1 MLVVPLATY
10 RIQLC
15 PGFGF
20 SQCREVLPYLAMLGI
35 SHIYASPIFKARP
48 GSQHGY
54 DVCDHQAL
62 NPELGTPEEFEAL
75 MNRCKELGLGWIQ
88 DIVPNHMAVSGDNGM
103 LVDVLEN
110 GEFSKYINYFDIE
123 WDHPYKSMAGRMLA
137 PFLGGYYSQALE
149 SGEIQLKFDQA
160 GFSVNYYDIKFPV
173 RIDSYVKILTHKIN
187 DFRDTIGPDNPDYLK
202 MLGILY
208 NIKGLTGESR
218 ESERYHQLY
227 FIKHLLFELY
237 QSSNSLRDFLD
248 NNLRLFNG
256 QDLSVAGDRF
266 ALLDDLLADQLF
278 RLAFWKVAGEE
289 INYRRFFSI
298 NDLISL
304 RVEDEAVFNH
314 THKLTLEYIHKQFF
328 SGLRIDHIDG
338 LYDPTSYLQRL
349 RGHTPDAYLVV
360 EKILHWDEPL
370 PAFWPIQGTTGY
382 DFMNL
387 TCNLFVQPETEAAF
401 TRLYVSFT
409 GMKQSLAAIL
419 ADKKRSMIQRY
430 MAGDVDNLARLV
442 KTVSSK
448 DRQGTDI
455 TMLALKQAITEL
467 LVQFPI
473 YRTYISP
480 EAFRPADLAYI
491 RDAIRATRRV
501 NPELQ
506 FELAFLERFLL
517 LEFGENMEAQ
527 GKREW
532 THFVMRFQQVTGPL
546 LAKALEDSAFY
557 VYNRLLCLNEVGGDP
572 GRFGLKESDWHAT
585 LLARLGPWPAAMN
598 STATHDA
605 KRGEDARMRLAA
617 LSELPQP
624 WAEALKALSGFARGR
639 RQRVGSRL
647 LPDRNEA
654 YFLYQT
660 LLAHRPFAPQEAAA
674 FGERVKT
681 YLVKALREA
690 KEHSNWQSPDAQAE
704 QAYLAYAD
712 NLVHPADATTFPPA
726 FATLWQWVARVGL
739 VNSLSQT
746 LLKITAPGLPDFF
759 QGTEFWDFSMVDPD
773 NRRPVDFALRH
784 ATLGQLAAADTA
796 DRPALLGELVEQAE
810 DGRIK
815 QFLIWKGL
823 AARRELAELFGK
835 GEYRPLEFSGGRQGM
850 AFGFAR
856 SLGAGTALT
865 LVPRFFARAVGEE
878 ARFPL
883 GPFWEDA
890 GVVLDGDSPFVDVFT
905 GRVFAA
911 KGLASLQEVFRD
923 LPFALLVSQPPGVG
937 PA

>member
-1 MLVVPLATY
+1 MLEVPLATY
-10 RIQLC
+10 RMQLS

-20 SQCREVLPYLAMLGI
+20 NQCREALPYLAALGI
-35 SHIYASPIFKARP
+35 SHVYASPIFKARP

-75 MNRCKELGLGWIQ
+75 MARCRELGLGWIQ

-110 GEFSKYINYFDIE
+110 GEFSRYVKFFDIE

-149 SGEIQLKFDQA
+149 NGEIQLRFDEE
-160 GFSVNYYDIKFPV
+160 GFSVNYYDIKFPL
-173 RIDSYVKILTHKIN
+173 RIDSYVKILTHNIN
-187 DFRDTIGPDNPDYLK
+187 LFRDAIGPDNPDYLK

-208 NIKGLTGESR
+208 NIKGLTAESR

-227 FIKHLLFELY
+227 FIKYLLFEMY
-237 QSSNSLRDFLD
+237 QSSSSFRGFLD
-248 NNLRLFNG
+248 NNLKLFNG
-256 QDLSVAGDRF
+256 KDPSVAGDRF
-266 ALLDDLLADQLF
+266 TLLDDLLTDQLF

-314 THKLTLEYIHKQFF
+314 THKLILEHVRNQSF
-328 SGLRIDHIDG
+328 SGLRVDHIDG

-349 RGHTPDAYLVV
+349 RGHTPDAYLMV
-360 EKILHWDEPL
+360 EKILSWGEPL

-387 TCNLFVQPETEAAF
+387 TCGLFVQPESEAAF
-401 TRLYVSFT
+401 QRLYAAFT
-409 GMKQSLAAIL
+409 GLKKSLADIL

-467 LVQFPI
+467 LVQFPV

-491 RDAIRATRRV
+491 REAIRTTRRA

-506 FELAFLERFLL
+506 FELGFLERFLL
-517 LEFGENMEAQ
+517 LEFGENMESQA
-527 GKREW
+527 KREW

-546 LAKALEDSAFY
+546 LAKAMEDSAFY
-557 VYNRLLCLNEVGGDP
+557 VFNRLLCLNEVGGDP
-572 GRFGLKESDWHAT
+572 GRFGVQAPDWHKAMQQ
-585 LLARLGPWPAAMN
+585 RLETWPAALN
-598 STATHDA
+598 ATATHDA

-624 WAEALKALSGFARGR
+624 FADALKALGSAARGR

-647 LPDRNEA
+647 MPDRNEA
-654 YFLYQT
+654 YFLYEA
-660 LLAHRPFAPQEAAA
+660 LLAHRPFAGAEAEGFAQRLKA
-674 FGERVKT
+674 
-681 YLVKALREA
+681 YLVKAMREA
-690 KEHSNWQSPDAQAE
+690 KEHSNWQSPDEQAE

-712 NLVHPADATTFPPA
+712 NLLDPDPAVAFPEA
-726 FATLWQWVARVGL
+726 FRSLWQRVARLGL

-746 LLKITAPGLPDFF
+746 LVKITAPGLPDFY

-773 NRRPVDFALRH
+773 NRRPVDFALRQK
-784 ATLGQLAAADTA
+784 TLRQLARAEAADRA
-796 DRPALLGELVEQAE
+796 ALLGELTAQAE

-815 QFLIWKGL
+815 LFLIWKGL
-823 AARRELAELFGK
+823 LARRELAELYRK
-835 GEYRPLEFSGGRQGM
+835 GDYRPLEFAGGRQGM

-856 SLGAGTALT
+856 SLGQVTALT
-865 LVPRFFARAVGEE
+865 LVPRLFARAVGED

-883 GPFWEDA
+883 GAFWEDA
-890 GVVLDGDSPFVDVFT
+890 GVSLAGAAPFVDVFT
-905 GRVFAA
+905 GQEFAA
-911 KGLASLQEVFRD
+911 QGRASLQDVFRD
-923 LPFALLVSQPPGVG
+923 LPFALLVSQPPTVG
-937 PA
+937 SA

>member
-1 MLVVPLATY
+1 MLEVPLATY

-20 SQCREVLPYLAMLGI
+20 SQCREALPYLAALGI

-62 NPELGTPEEFEAL
+62 NPELGAPGEFEQL
-75 MNRCKELGLGWIQ
+75 MARCKELGLGWIQ

-110 GEFSKYINYFDIE
+110 GEFSRYINFFDIE

-149 SGEIQLKFDQA
+149 NGEIQLKFDQE

-173 RIDSYVKILTHKIN
+173 RIDAYVKILTHKIN
-187 DFRDTIGPDNPDYLK
+187 DFRDAIGPDNPDYLK

-237 QSSNSLRDFLD
+237 QSSSALRGFLD
-248 NNLRLFNG
+248 NNLKLFNG
-256 QDLSVAGDRF
+256 KDESVSGDRF

-304 RVEDEAVFNH
+304 RVEDEAVFDH
-314 THKLTLEYIHKQFF
+314 THKLTLEYIRNQFF

-338 LYDPTSYLQRL
+338 LYDPTAYLQRL
-349 RGHTPDAYLVV
+349 RGHTPDAYLMV
-360 EKILHWDEPL
+360 EKILMWREPL

-387 TCNLFVQPETEAAF
+387 TCGLFVQPETETAF
-401 TRLYVSFT
+401 QRLYVSFT
-409 GMKQSLAAIL
+409 GMKKSLADIL

-430 MAGDVDNLARLV
+430 MAGEVDNLARLV

-455 TMLALKQAITEL
+455 TMLALKQAITGL
-467 LVQFPI
+467 LVQFPV
-473 YRTYISP
+473 YRTYISR
-480 EAFRPADLAYI
+480 EAFRPADLTYI
-491 RDAIRATRRV
+491 RDAIRATRRA
-501 NPELQ
+501 NPELN
-506 FELAFLERFLL
+506 FELDFLERFLL
-517 LEFGENMEAQ
+517 LEFGEGMEST

-546 LAKALEDSAFY
+546 LAKAMEDSAFY
-557 VYNRLLCLNEVGGDP
+557 VFNRLLCLNEVGSDP
-572 GRFGLKESDWHAT
+572 GRFGILETDWHTAMQK
-585 LLARLGPWPAAMN
+585 RMGPWPAAMN
-598 STATHDA
+598 ATATHDA

-617 LSELPQP
+617 LSELPLV
-624 WAEALKALSGFARGR
+624 WAEALKALSSSARGR
-639 RQRVGSRL
+639 RQRVGPRL
-647 LPDRNEA
+647 APDRNEA

-660 LLAHRPFAPQEAAA
+660 LLAHRPFADQDAAV
-674 FGERVKT
+674 FGERLKP
-681 YLVKALREA
+681 YLVKAMREA
-690 KEHSNWQSPDAQAE
+690 KEHSNWQSPDEQAE
-704 QAYLAYAD
+704 QAYLAFAD
-712 NLVHPADATTFPPA
+712 SLLVPDPRAALPEA
-726 FATLWQWVARVGL
+726 FGALGQRIARLGM

-746 LLKITAPGLPDFF
+746 LLKITAPGLPDFY

-773 NRRPVDFALRH
+773 NRRPVDFARRH
-784 ATLGQLAAADTA
+784 TTLEQLVQADAA
-796 DRPALLGELVEQAE
+796 DRPALLRDLVERAE

-815 QFLIWKGL
+815 LFLIWKGL
-823 AARRELAELFGK
+823 AARRELAELYRK
-835 GEYRPLEFSGGRQGM
+835 GEYRPLEFAGGRPGM

-856 SLGAGTALT
+856 SLGEAAALT

-890 GVVLDGDSPFVDVFT
+890 GVALAGARPFVDVFT
-905 GRVFAA
+905 GREFAA
-911 KGLASLQEVFRD
+911 EGRAALQDVFRD
-923 LPFALLVSQPPGVG
+923 LPFALLVSRPPTAGQ
-937 PA
+937 A

>member
-1 MLVVPLATY
+1 MLGIPLATY
-10 RIQLC
+10 RIQFC
-15 PGFGF
+15 PDFGF
-20 SQCREVLPYLAMLGI
+20 TQCREALPYLATLGI
-35 SHIYASPIFKARP
+35 SHLYASPIFKARP

-54 DVCDHQAL
+54 DVCDHQTL
-62 NPELGTPEEFEAL
+62 NPELGSPEEFEAL
-75 MNRCKELGLGWIQ
+75 MARCKELGLGWIQ

-110 GEFSKYINYFDIE
+110 GEFSKYIRYFDIE

-137 PFLGGYYSQALE
+137 PFLGSYYSQALE
-149 SGEIQLKFDQA
+149 SGQIQLKFDAA
-160 GFSVNYYDIKFPV
+160 GFSVNYYDIKFPL
-173 RIDSYVKILTHKIN
+173 RIDSYVKLLTHGI
-187 DFRDTIGPDNPDYLK
+187 DAFRDAIGPDNPDYLK

-237 QSSNSLRDFLD
+237 QSSSAVRGFLD

-256 QDLSVAGDRF
+256 QDASVPGDRF
-266 ALLDDLLADQLF
+266 GLLDDLLGDQLF

-304 RVEDEAVFNH
+304 RVEDEAVFDH
-314 THKLTLEYIHKQFF
+314 THKLTLKYIANQSF

-349 RGHTPDAYLVV
+349 RGHTPDAYLMA
-360 EKILHWDEPL
+360 EKILVWDEPL

-387 TCNLFVQPETEAAF
+387 TCGLFVESQAEAAF
-401 TRLYVSFT
+401 QRLYVSFT
-409 GMKQSLAAIL
+409 GMKKSLAAIL
-419 ADKKRSMIQRY
+419 ADKKRNMIQRD
-430 MAGDVDNLARLV
+430 MAGDVDNLVRLV

-455 TMLALKQAITEL
+455 TMPALKQAITEV
-467 LVQFPI
+467 LVQFSV

-491 RDAIRATRRV
+491 REAIRATRRA

-517 LEFGENMEAQ
+517 LEFGENMEAS

-546 LAKALEDSAFY
+546 LAKAMEDSTFY
-557 VYNRLLCLNEVGGDP
+557 VFNRLLCLNEVGGDP
-572 GRFGLKESDWHAT
+572 GRFGIQAADWSRAMQKRMES
-585 LLARLGPWPAAMN
+585 WPAALN
-598 STATHDA
+598 ATATHDA

-617 LSELPQP
+617 LSELAQP
-624 WAEALKALSGFARGR
+624 FADALKALASSARGR
-639 RQRVGSRL
+639 RQRIGSRL
-647 LPDRNEA
+647 TPDRNEA
-654 YFLYQT
+654 YFLYQA
-660 LLAHRPFAPQEAAA
+660 LLAHRPFAAADMAA
-674 FGERVKT
+674 FGDRLKA

-690 KEHSNWQSPDAQAE
+690 KEHSNWQSPDEQAE
-704 QAYLAYAD
+704 QAYLAYAG
-712 NLVHPADATTFPPA
+712 NLLDPDPAVAFPTA
-726 FATLWQWVARVGL
+726 FWALWQRVARVGL

-746 LLKITAPGLPDFF
+746 LIKITAPGLPDFY

-773 NRRPVDFALRH
+773 NRQPVDYALRH
-784 ATLGQLAAADTA
+784 KTLTKLARADAAN
-796 DRPALLGELVEQAE
+796 RPALLQELVAKAE

-815 QFLIWKGL
+815 LFLIWKGL
-823 AARRELAELFGK
+823 AARRELAELYRK
-835 GEYRPLEFSGGRQGM
+835 GDYRPLEFAGGRQGM

-856 SLGAGTALT
+856 TLGEATAVT
-865 LVPRFFARAVGEE
+865 LIPRFFARAAGEE

-890 GVVLDGDSPFVDVFT
+890 GVSLAGAHPFVDAFT

-911 KGLASLQEVFRD
+911 AGKVPLQDVFRD
-923 LPFALLVSQPPGVG
+923 LPFALLVSRPPTAG

>member
-1 MLVVPLATY
+1 MLEIPLATY

-20 SQCREVLPYLAMLGI
+20 RQCQEALPYLATLGI

-75 MNRCKELGLGWIQ
+75 MARCKELGLGWIQ

-103 LVDVLEN
+103 LGDVLEN
-110 GEFSKYINYFDIE
+110 GEFSRYIKYFDIE
-123 WDHPYKSMAGRMLA
+123 WDHPYTSMAGRMLA
-137 PFLGGYYSQALE
+137 PFLGSYYSQALE
-149 SGEIQLKFDQA
+149 SGQIQLKFDAQ
-160 GFSVNYYDIKFPV
+160 GFSVNYYDIKFPL
-173 RIDSYVKILTHKIN
+173 RIDSYVKILTHDIN
-187 DFRDTIGPDNPDYLK
+187 AFRDAIGPDNPDYLK

-208 NIKGLTGESR
+208 NITGLTGESR

-237 QSSNSLRDFLD
+237 QSSSALRGFLD
-248 NNLRLFNG
+248 NNLRRFNG
-256 QDLSVAGDRF
+256 QDASVPGDRF
-266 ALLDDLLADQLF
+266 TLLDDLLADQLF

-304 RVEDEAVFNH
+304 RVEDEAVFDH
-314 THKLTLEYIHKQFF
+314 THKLTLEYIRNQFF
-328 SGLRIDHIDG
+328 AGLRIDHIDG

-349 RGHTPDAYLVV
+349 RGHTPDAYLMV
-360 EKILHWDEPL
+360 EKVLMWGEPL

-387 TCNLFVQPETEAAF
+387 TCGLFVEPQTEAAF
-401 TRLYVSFT
+401 QRLYVSFT
-409 GMKQSLAAIL
+409 GMKKSLADIL
-419 ADKKRSMIQRY
+419 SDKKRSMIQRY

-455 TMLALKQAITEL
+455 TMLALKQAITEV
-467 LVQFPI
+467 LVQFPV
-473 YRTYISP
+473 YRTYISR
-480 EAFRPADLAYI
+480 EAFRPADLNYI
-491 RDAIRATRRV
+491 RTAIRATRRA

-517 LEFGENMEAQ
+517 LEFGENMESP

-546 LAKALEDSAFY
+546 LAKAMEDSAFY
-557 VYNRLLCLNEVGGDP
+557 VFNRLLCLNEVGGDP
-572 GRFGLKESDWHAT
+572 GRFGVQAADWHA
-585 LLARLGPWPAAMN
+585 AIQKRMGPWPAAMN
-598 STATHDA
+598 ATATHDA

-617 LSELPQP
+617 LSELSQP
-624 WAEALKALSGFARGR
+624 WTDALKALSSSARGR

-647 LPDRNEA
+647 TPDRNEA
-654 YFLYQT
+654 YFLYQA
-660 LLAHRPFAPQEAAA
+660 LLAHRPFADQDAPA
-674 FGERVKT
+674 FGERLKA

-690 KEHSNWQSPDAQAE
+690 KEHSNWQSPDEQAE
-704 QAYLAYAD
+704 QAYLAYAG
-712 NLVHPADATTFPPA
+712 NLLDPDPAVAFPEA
-726 FATLWQWVARVGL
+726 FWALWQRVARVGL

-746 LLKITAPGLPDFF
+746 LLKITAPGLPDFY

-773 NRRPVDFALRH
+773 NRRPVDFALRQ
-784 ATLGQLAAADTA
+784 ATLTKLARADAAG
-796 DRPALLGELVEQAE
+796 RPGLLRELVAQAE

-815 QFLIWKGL
+815 LYLIWKGL
-823 AARRELAELFGK
+823 VARRELADVYRK
-835 GEYRPLEFSGGRQGM
+835 GEYRPLEYAGGRQGM

-856 SLGAGTALT
+856 TLGEATAVT
-865 LVPRFFARAVGEE
+865 LIPRFFAKAAGDE

-890 GVVLDGDSPFVDVFT
+890 GVALAGAHPFVDVFT
-905 GRVFAA
+905 GREFAA
-911 KGLASLQEVFRD
+911 QGQASLQDVFRD
-923 LPFALLVSQPPGVG
+923 LPFALLVSRPQATGQ
-937 PA
+937 A